1 MKKSTL
7 TIVSL
12 SLLII
17 ALTSSTSSTTSNNGI
32 TSRTTSGCGGGCHPT
47 QAGTATLINLP
58 TSVLKGT
65 LYSFNLVYAP
75 TNSYKYFGLDIKA
88 SAGTL
93 AVITGNGMKKS
104 GTEITH
110 TSPLGGTAT
119 TSYTYP
125 AINWTSPTTTGAV
138 TFNFGCVANN
148 VTGSTSGSTWALGSF
163 ATSVVLPV
171 ELTSFS
177 VVKTIS
183 NKVTISWQTAIE
195 INSDHFEVE
204 KSIDGKTF
212 VTISKIAAAGNSSIS
227 KSYTVNDIINN
238 TSAATYFRLKTV
250 DKNGEFGYSS
260 IQSINTKVNTT
271 LNSVYP
277 NPAKKGQ
284 DVNIEITS
292 EKDQTMNF
300 VLINSQ
306 GKIMSSKQKAVTKGY
321 NRIGL
326 QFGNYITSG
335 NYYLQVK
342 EDNNLLP
349 PVSITI
355 IE

>member
-17 ALTSSTSSTTSNNGI
+17 ALTSSTEATRSNNGI
-32 TSRTTSGCGGGCHPT
+32 TGRTTSGCGGGCHPT
-47 QAGTATLINLP
+47 QSGTVTLTNLP

-65 LYSFNLVYAP
+65 AYSFNLIYTP
-75 TNSYKYFGLDIKA
+75 TASYKYFGLDIKV

-93 AVITGNGMKKS
+93 TAGTGMKKS

-110 TSPLGGTAT
+110 SAVLGGTT
-119 TSYTYP
+119 TSSYTYP
-125 AINWTSPTTTGAV
+125 AITWTSPTTTGAV
-138 TFNFGCVANN
+138 TFNFACVGNN
-148 VTGSTSGSTWALGSF
+148 SSTTTAGSTWQLGSF
-163 ATSVVLPV
+163 GTSVVLPV

-177 VVKTIS
+177 VAKVGG
-183 NKVTISWQTAIE
+183 NKVAISWQTAVE
-195 INSDHFEVE
+195 INSDHFEIE
-204 KSIDGKTF
+204 KSLDGKTF
-212 VTISKIAAAGNSSIS
+212 VTISKVAATGNSSVS
-227 KSYTVNDIINN
+227 KSYSTVDVLSN
-238 TSAATYFRLKTV
+238 TSAVTYYRLKTV

-260 IQSINTKVNTT
+260 IQPINTKINTI

-284 DVNIEITS
+284 DINVELTS
-292 EKDQTMNF
+292 EKEQSISF
-300 VLINSQ
+300 VLINGQ
-306 GKIMSSKQKAVTKGY
+306 GKIMSSKEKIVTKGY
-321 NRIGL
+321 SRIGL
-326 QFGNYITSG
+326 KFGNYIVAG

-342 EDNNLLP
+342 EGNNLLP

-355 IE
+355 VE